1 MMRVLNKSKSL
12 IAETSSIFASLPLVF
27 LYCSYDSSHAYSSL
41 SDKFLKSLWWTVAT
55 KISSSPSSKNV
66 PSNLTAVFS
75 IWFETGEIKILNN
88 SQPEKK
94 IYL

>member
-1 MMRVLNKSKSL
+1 MKFAMEYNQKNK
-12 IAETSSIFASLPLVF
+12 T
-27 LYCSYDSSHAYSSL
+27 L
-41 SDKFLKSLWWTVAT
+41 SFYQNDICLGVAFH
-55 KISSSPSSKNV
+55 NV